1 MQINLSDN
9 ALCGIDR
16 FGGGT
21 YTADGIKAIAESISV
36 PPSVTSIDLR
46 ANELGP
52 EGAKAL
58 APAIRDSPSMTF
70 VDLSGNSIGDEG
82 MRTIGA
88 ALLSSATSK
97 LGAIKCDAF
106 GLPVGAT
113 SLDLSGK
120 GIGSAAGT
128 LLAGVVK
135 GNASVTSVRAAVGW

>member
-1 MQINLSDN
+1 
-9 ALCGIDR
+9 
-16 FGGGT
+16 
-21 YTADGIKAIAESISV
+21 
-36 PPSVTSIDLR
+36 
-46 ANELGP
+46 
-52 EGAKAL
+52 
-58 APAIRDSPSMTF
+58 MTF
-70 VDLSGNSIGDEG
+70 VDLSGNLIGDEG

-135 GNASVTSVRAAVGW
+135 GNEGLTPIAWVIALMPERFTTCKQPELSFSVITVHTSPVVILISKPIG